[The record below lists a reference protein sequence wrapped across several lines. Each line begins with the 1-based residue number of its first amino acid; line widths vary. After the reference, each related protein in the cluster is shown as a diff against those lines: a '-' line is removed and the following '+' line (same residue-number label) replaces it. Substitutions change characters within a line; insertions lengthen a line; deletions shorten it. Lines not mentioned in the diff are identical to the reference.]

1 MQKAIWVFGSI
12 AGILSALLEYLYFK
26 SDSFNHM
33 TMTLSKMAVL
43 IVSVVFGLILVK
55 KLLGGVVSIARTLL
69 SGVLI
74 SLIRAAVM
82 IAAFVFLYYPNGEFY
97 APKLQAS
104 YEMAAAKVEADESVK
119 PADKETE
126 LETIKEQIT
135 FQFKPLGYSGLAL
148 ASSLIT
154 GLIVSVLVA
163 AFIAKNMMYEE

>member
-12 AGILSALLEYLYFK
+12 AGVLSALLEYLYFK
-26 SDSFNHM
+26 SDNFHHM
-33 TMTLSKMAVL
+33 SMTLSKMAVL
-43 IVSVVFGLILVK
+43 IVSVVLGLVLVK
-55 KLLGGVVSIARTLL
+55 KLLGGIISIARTIL

-74 SLIRAAVM
+74 ALIRAAVM
-82 IAAFVFLYYPNGEFY
+82 IAAFVFLYYPSGEFY
-97 APKLQAS
+97 APKLQEG
-104 YEMAAAKVEADESVK
+104 YEMAAAKVQADESVL

-126 LETIKEQIT
+126 IEELKEQIG
-135 FQFKPLGYSGLAL
+135 FQFKPLGYSGLAI